1 MDALK
6 LRIDTGVRKIEVN
19 DNGDYIMLQVADQS
33 IPAKLKKF
41 VKAVE
46 AKAAAN
52 ASAISTL
59 SGTVDTKASKT
70 DLESAVNRIIA
81 LEEVKHEQITEA
93 QIDAWFAQA

>member
-1 MDALK
+1 MD
-6 LRIDTGVRKIEVN
+6 
-19 DNGDYIMLQVADQS
+19 
-33 IPAKLKKF
+33 
-41 VKAVE
+41 AVE
-46 AKAAAN
+46 AKALVN
-52 ASAISTL
+52 ENAISTL